1 MNWPISQPNAKCRLT
16 LKNDFILRIYVYPCR
31 GQRVKHSA
39 VINMQIVCLPCWPRK
54 GGFHSITI
62 DIKWPGPT
70 FFRLFPSP
78 AKKRMV
84 KKSIRRAK
92 QRFKRCINRIHI
104 RAWIS
109 NYGELKAYTK
119 HKQNP
124 RLSDRKKGSAQEMSL
139 FILRPPHMSCNRL
152 KLQLAAW
159 SWLSCLCWALGL

>member
-1 MNWPISQPNAKCRLT
+1 
-16 LKNDFILRIYVYPCR
+16 
-31 GQRVKHSA
+31 
-39 VINMQIVCLPCWPRK
+39 MQIDIEKWFYSAYLCIPMSGPKSETFGRDKYANCLSALLTPKSGISLDHNR
-54 GGFHSITI
+54 HQMA
-62 DIKWPGPT
+62 KWPT

-139 FILRPPHMSCNRL
+139 FILRRWISKSVPRTSRLEVPPGTSPTHTW
-152 KLQLAAW
+152 LAYFC
-159 SWLSCLCWALGL
+159 SL